1 MKEEVIEIDVKDIK
15 NFPNHPF
22 KITNDLN
29 YEELRNS
36 IVENCKIMIVGVKYL
51 FEKYCYKL
59 AIILSNWY
67 NVGEV

>member
-36 IVENCKIMIVGVKYL
+36 IVENGILVPAIVRQTDKWKY
-51 FEKYCYKL
+51 EV
-59 AIILSNWY
+59 LSKHKRLN
-67 NVGEV
+67 